1 MTEAMRTPSR
11 SADSP
16 AACARRPGG
25 VDRAPLRWTP
35 GPDELR
41 LPSDDD
47 EPTPKT
53 TRQSVTIFYCFDCLR
68 SHWRGQRDVFVGAD
82 QFIHRVPDY
91 DPKTN
96 PDKPPIAPDVY
107 VAFGVANRHRG
118 SYVPWEE
125 GKAPDF
131 VMEVAAPWSREQDAE
146 EKPGIYA
153 EMGVPE
159 FFLYD
164 PDDCLDP
171 PLSGFELCDGKY
183 KPLPKEQLR
192 EGIVGVRSKVLE
204 LCLCLVPLGP
214 EPMDVT
220 LRLYDPA
227 TDELMPTNLELA
239 ERKRQLVED
248 KRRAE
253 AERRSWRQ
261 RRRSWRQRRRSWRQ
275 RRRSWRQ
282 RQRRWKQRRQR
293 WSPRPR
299 RRKHKQR
306 WRSWK
311 RWSRSCGAIDRDGT
325 CGLAAQGEGQSS
337 SRIRAGSSI
346 SSLTVTRKRTAS
358 RPSMRRWS

>member
-1 MTEAMRTPSR
+1 M
-11 SADSP
+11 
-16 AACARRPGG
+16 
-25 VDRAPLRWTP
+25 RWTP

-47 EPTPKT
+47 EPTPRT

-125 GKAPDF
+125 GKVPDF
-131 VMEVAAPWSREQDAE
+131 VMEVAAPWSREQDTE

-183 KPLPKEQLR
+183 KQLPKEELR
-192 EGIVGVRSKVLE
+192 KGIVGVRSKVLE

-248 KRRAE
+248 KRQAE
-253 AERRSWRQ
+253 AEKAKLEAEKAKLEAEKAKLEAEKAKLEEETAALEAETAKMESEAAEAQTQTKVAELEALAEKLRR
-261 RRRSWRQRRRSWRQ
+261 
-275 RRRSWRQ
+275 
-282 RQRRWKQRRQR
+282 
-293 WSPRPR
+293 
-299 RRKHKQR
+299 
-306 WRSWK
+306 
-311 RWSRSCGAIDRDGT
+311 D
-325 CGLAAQGEGQSS
+325 
-337 SRIRAGSSI
+337 
-346 SSLTVTRKRTAS
+346 
-358 RPSMRRWS
+358 

>member
-1 MTEAMRTPSR
+1 M
-11 SADSP
+11 
-16 AACARRPGG
+16 
-25 VDRAPLRWTP
+25 RWTL

-53 TRQSVTIFYCFDCLR
+53 TRQAVTIFYCFDCLR

-125 GKAPDF
+125 GKVPDF

-171 PLSGFELCDGKY
+171 
-183 KPLPKEQLR
+183 
-192 EGIVGVRSKVLE
+192 
-204 LCLCLVPLGP
+204 
-214 EPMDVT
+214 
-220 LRLYDPA
+220 
-227 TDELMPTNLELA
+227 
-239 ERKRQLVED
+239 
-248 KRRAE
+248 RRAE
-253 AERRSWRQ
+253 AEKAKLEAEKAKLEAEKAKLEEETAALEAETAKMESEAAEAQTQTKVAELEALAEKLRR
-261 RRRSWRQRRRSWRQ
+261 
-275 RRRSWRQ
+275 
-282 RQRRWKQRRQR
+282 
-293 WSPRPR
+293 
-299 RRKHKQR
+299 
-306 WRSWK
+306 
-311 RWSRSCGAIDRDGT
+311 D
-325 CGLAAQGEGQSS
+325 
-337 SRIRAGSSI
+337 
-346 SSLTVTRKRTAS
+346 
-358 RPSMRRWS
+358 